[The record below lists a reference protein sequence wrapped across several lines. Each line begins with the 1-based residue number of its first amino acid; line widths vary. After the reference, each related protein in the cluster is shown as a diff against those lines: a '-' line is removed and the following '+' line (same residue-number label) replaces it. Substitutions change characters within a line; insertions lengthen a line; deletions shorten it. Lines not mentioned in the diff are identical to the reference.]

1 MNTNKTDIFNF
12 LQEKEE
18 FYSFMSMV
26 FMDSPSNAFC
36 TTLWGMLNE
45 NYFPLVDN
53 NIELQALY
61 LSLREKLKETSLEE
75 FTQTLSQEYY
85 NLFFDPCGINVSP
98 WQSSYTNKEQL
109 LFQETDGQAKAIYRR
124 YGYKVEDN
132 HLPGDH
138 IAIELDFLS
147 KLSSR
152 ELKNIDSVIQ
162 GGNELLLS
170 DIQNFICK
178 HILAWIDE
186 FVDLLKV
193 NGSVYYLLFASMVKI
208 VCEEDMAFMS
218 SL

>member
-1 MNTNKTDIFNF
+1 M
-12 LQEKEE
+12 
-18 FYSFMSMV
+18 
-26 FMDSPSNAFC
+26 
-36 TTLWGMLNE
+36 
-45 NYFPLVDN
+45 
-53 NIELQALY
+53 
-61 LSLREKLKETSLEE
+61 
-75 FTQTLSQEYY
+75 
-85 NLFFDPCGINVSP
+85 
-98 WQSSYTNKEQL
+98 
-109 LFQETDGQAKAIYRR
+109 
-124 YGYKVEDN
+124 
-132 HLPGDH
+132 PGDH

-186 FVDLLKV
+186 FVDLLKE
-193 NGSVYYLLFASMVKI
+193 NDIVYYLLFASMVKI